1 MINQLS
7 STQLFIFLL
16 KVAMGV
22 ALTSCSAS
30 ESDVNVPED
39 IAALDNVAVYS
50 GEMAPLNEISF
61 EPVARFGDTD
71 SIFISRVSGIAV
83 TDGGT
88 LFMADRSEAVI
99 HVYNSSGIYQTSVG
113 RRGEGPGEFQTIVQP
128 ELSDG
133 SLFVLDLDQ
142 QRVSLFDSENYS
154 FRRSFSLGDKDRRS
168 FSLGDKDGIR
178 GRPLS
183 MELLPEERIL
193 ALYSASERDG
203 NRLKRSEIPAI
214 LERSE
219 IPAILDNEG
228 EVISSGFV
236 TLTENNRLLV
246 ESNGMFQIFSMPFLG
261 QNLLDVTENG
271 EIVTGF
277 TDRFLLHYLTL
288 NGDTLRSIYHATTPP
303 PLDRRALLN
312 NMESESI
319 RSELSSMDLPDTR
332 QAFNALK
339 VDDENRLWIS
349 SPTEDTDEYTWR
361 VLSVTGETL
370 ARFNRPSSSDL
381 QLVKDGYAYFLETDD
396 ETGVTDVVKYR
407 FTMQ

>member
-1 MINQLS
+1 MFHQLS
-7 STQLFIFLL
+7 PKQFAIFFII
-16 KVAMGV
+16 A
-22 ALTSCSAS
+22 ATNLTSCI
-30 ESDVNVPED
+30 SDKSDISVPED
-39 IAALDNVAVYS
+39 VAALENIAVYS
-50 GEMAPLNEISF
+50 GEMDPLNEISF

-71 SIFISRVSGIAV
+71 SIFISRVSGIDVA
-83 TDGGT
+83 DDGT

-99 HVYNSSGIYQTSVG
+99 HVYDGSGGYQTSIG

-142 QRVSLFDSENYS
+142 QRVSVFDAENYS
-154 FRRSFSLGDKDRRS
+154 FRRS

-193 ALYSASERDG
+193 AIYSASERDG
-203 NRLKRSEIPAI
+203 NRLKRSEIPAV
-214 LERSE
+214 
-219 IPAILDNEG
+219 LDNEG
-228 EVISSGFV
+228 EVMSSGFV

-277 TDRFLLHYLTL
+277 TDRFLLHYLSL

-303 PLDRRALLN
+303 SLDRQALLN
-312 NMESESI
+312 NMESEAI
-319 RSELSSMDLPDTR
+319 RGELSSMDMPDNR
-332 QAFNALK
+332 QAFNSLR

-349 SPTEDTDEYTWR
+349 SPTAETDVYDWR
-361 VLSVTGETL
+361 VLSNTGEKL
-370 ARFNRPSSSDL
+370 AQFSQPASSSL
-381 QLVKDGYAYFLETDD
+381 QLVKDGFAYFLETDE

-407 FTMQ
+407 YQLQ

>member
-7 STQLFIFLL
+7 PTQLFIFLL

-22 ALTSCSAS
+22 VFTSCSAS
-30 ESDVNVPED
+30 ESDISVPED

-83 TDGGT
+83 ADNGT

-99 HVYNSSGIYQTSVG
+99 HVYNGSGIYQTSVG

-128 ELSDG
+128 EVSDG
-133 SLFVLDLDQ
+133 SFFVLDLDQ
-142 QRVSLFDSENYS
+142 QRVSVFDAENYS
-154 FRRSFSLGDKDRRS
+154 FRRSFSLGDKE
-168 FSLGDKDGIR
+168 GIR
-178 GRPLS
+178 GRPMS

-193 ALYSASERDG
+193 ALYRASERDG
-203 NRLKRSEIPAI
+203 NRLKRSEI
-214 LERSE
+214 S
-219 IPAILDNEG
+219 AILDHEG

-246 ESNGMFQIFSMPFLG
+246 ESNGIFQIFSMPFLG
-261 QNLLDVTENG
+261 QNLIDVTENG

-303 PLDRRALLN
+303 PLDRTGLIN
-312 NMESESI
+312 NVDNASI

-332 QAFNALK
+332 QAFNSLK
-339 VDDENRLWIS
+339 VDDEYRLWIS
-349 SPTEDTDEYTWR
+349 SPTADTDVNDWR
-361 VLSVTGETL
+361 VLSNNGEKM
-370 ARFNRPSSSDL
+370 AQFSQPASSNL
-381 QLVKDGYAYFLETDD
+381 QLVKDGFAYFLETDE

-407 FTMQ
+407 YELR

>member
-154 FRRSFSLGDKDRRS
+154 FRRSFSLGDKD
-168 FSLGDKDGIR
+168 GIR

-203 NRLKRSEIPAI
+203 NRLK
-214 LERSE
+214 RSE

-349 SPTEDTDEYTWR
+349 SPTADTDVNDWR
-361 VLSVTGETL
+361 VLSNTGETM
-370 ARFNRPSSSDL
+370 AQFSQPASSSL
-381 QLVKDGYAYFLETDD
+381 QLVKDGFTYFLETDE

-407 FTMQ
+407 FTLQ

>member
-22 ALTSCSAS
+22 ALTSCI
-30 ESDVNVPED
+30 SDKSDINVPED
-39 IAALDNVAVYS
+39 VAALENIAVYS

-71 SIFISRVSGIAV
+71 SIFISRVSGIDVA
-83 TDGGT
+83 DDGT

-99 HVYNSSGIYQTSVG
+99 HVYDGAGGYQTSIG

-142 QRVSLFDSENYS
+142 QRVSVFDAENYS
-154 FRRSFSLGDKDRRS
+154 FRRS

-193 ALYSASERDG
+193 AIYSASERDG
-203 NRLKRSEIPAI
+203 KRLKRSEIPAV
-214 LERSE
+214 
-219 IPAILDNEG
+219 LDNEG
-228 EVISSGFV
+228 EVMSSGFM

-288 NGDTLRSIYHATTPP
+288 NGDTLRSIYHASTPP
-303 PLDRRALLN
+303 ALDRQALLN
-312 NMESESI
+312 NMESEAI
-319 RSELSSMDLPDTR
+319 RGELSSMDMPNNR
-332 QAFNALK
+332 QAFNSLR

-349 SPTEDTDEYTWR
+349 SPTADAEVYDWR
-361 VLSVTGETL
+361 VLSNTGEKL
-370 ARFNRPSSSDL
+370 AQFSQPASSSL
-381 QLVKDGYAYFLETDD
+381 QLVKDGFAYFLETDE

-407 FTMQ
+407 YQLQ

>member
-128 ELSDG
+128 ELSDS

-154 FRRSFSLGDKDRRS
+154 FRRS

-203 NRLKRSEIPAI
+203 NRLK
-214 LERSE
+214 RSE

-277 TDRFLLHYLTL
+277 TDRFLLHYLSL
-288 NGDTLRSIYHATTPP
+288 NGDTLRSIYHATMPP
-303 PLDRRALLN
+303 SLDRQSLLN
-312 NMESESI
+312 NMESEAI
-319 RSELSSMDLPDTR
+319 RGELSSMDMPDNR
-332 QAFNALK
+332 QAFNSLR

-349 SPTEDTDEYTWR
+349 SPTADTEVYDWR
-361 VLSVTGETL
+361 VLSNAGEKM
-370 ARFNRPSSSDL
+370 AQFSQPASSSL
-381 QLVKDGYAYFLETDD
+381 QLVKDGFAYFLETDE
-396 ETGVTDVVKYR
+396 ETGVTDVIKYR
-407 FTMQ
+407 FTLQ

>member
-1 MINQLS
+1 MFHQLS
-7 STQLFIFLL
+7 PKQFAIFFII
-16 KVAMGV
+16 A
-22 ALTSCSAS
+22 ATNLTSCI
-30 ESDVNVPED
+30 SDKSDINVPED
-39 IAALDNVAVYS
+39 VAALENVAVYS

-71 SIFISRVSGIAV
+71 SIFISRVSGIDVA
-83 TDGGT
+83 DDGT

-99 HVYNSSGIYQTSVG
+99 HVYDGAGGYQTSIG

-142 QRVSLFDSENYS
+142 QRVSVFDGENYS
-154 FRRSFSLGDKDRRS
+154 FRRSFSLGDKE
-168 FSLGDKDGIR
+168 GIR

-193 ALYSASERDG
+193 AIYSASERDG
-203 NRLKRSEIPAI
+203 KRLKRSEIPAV
-214 LERSE
+214 
-219 IPAILDNEG
+219 LDNGG
-228 EVISSGFV
+228 EVMSSGFV

-303 PLDRRALLN
+303 SLDRQALLN
-312 NMESESI
+312 NMESEAI
-319 RSELSSMDLPDTR
+319 RSELSSMDMPDNR
-332 QAFNALK
+332 QAFNSLR

-349 SPTEDTDEYTWR
+349 SPTTETDVYDWR
-361 VLSVTGETL
+361 VLSNTGVKL
-370 ARFNRPSSSDL
+370 AQFSQPASSSL
-381 QLVKDGYAYFLETDD
+381 QLVKDGFAYFLETDE

-407 FTMQ
+407 YQLQ